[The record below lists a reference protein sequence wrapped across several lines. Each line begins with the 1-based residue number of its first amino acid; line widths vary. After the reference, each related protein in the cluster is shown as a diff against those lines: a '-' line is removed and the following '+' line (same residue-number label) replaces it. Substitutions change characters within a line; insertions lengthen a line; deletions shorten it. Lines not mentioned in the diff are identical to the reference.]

1 MARAYRRE
9 KELKER
15 GEGEGMALRDTI
27 AQEAFSPTSM
37 GSMMMGGVSHDVGG
51 SVERDTL
58 AAALAQQAADGE
70 PSATMAAMAG
80 IAAVESGIE
89 SAKTA
94 ARLAA
99 SNTNNNNGAVPMP
112 PAHSREMAVKAAGAA
127 SAAGDGNGNLGAGM
141 NGNAELSP
149 TSHTLRAMAALQAKK
164 GKVSV

>member
-27 AQEAFSPTSM
+27 AQEAFSPSSM

-99 SNTNNNNGAVPMP
+99 SNTNNNNGGAVPMP
-112 PAHSREMAVKAAGAA
+112 PAHSREMAVKAAAGAA
-127 SAAGDGNGNLGAGM
+127 SAAGDANGNGAG

>member
-1 MARAYRRE
+1 
-9 KELKER
+9 
-15 GEGEGMALRDTI
+15 MALRDTI

-37 GSMMMGGVSHDVGG
+37 SSMMMGGVSHDVGG

-99 SNTNNNNGAVPMP
+99 SNTNNNGAVPMP
-112 PAHSREMAVKAAGAA
+112 PAHSREMAVKAAGVA
-127 SAAGDGNGNLGAGM
+127 SAAGDGNGNGAAG

>member
-1 MARAYRRE
+1 M
-9 KELKER
+9 
-15 GEGEGMALRDTI
+15 
-27 AQEAFSPTSM
+27 
-37 GSMMMGGVSHDVGG
+37 
-51 SVERDTL
+51 ERDTL

-127 SAAGDGNGNLGAGM
+127 SAAGDANVNGAGM

>member
-1 MARAYRRE
+1 MKFTRERERERERATEEYGQQVREGRRTRAHIERVLCCECRKKEYSRRLRCMLVSLSRVCGREMARAYRRE

-70 PSATMAAMAG
+70 PSATMAAMAMLMVVG
-80 IAAVESGIE
+80 DD
-89 SAKTA
+89 
-94 ARLAA
+94 
-99 SNTNNNNGAVPMP
+99 
-112 PAHSREMAVKAAGAA
+112 
-127 SAAGDGNGNLGAGM
+127 GDGDADDG
-141 NGNAELSP
+141 
-149 TSHTLRAMAALQAKK
+149 RRRWRRWRC
-164 GKVSV
+164 

>member
-1 MARAYRRE
+1 
-9 KELKER
+9 
-15 GEGEGMALRDTI
+15 
-27 AQEAFSPTSM
+27 
-37 GSMMMGGVSHDVGG
+37 
-51 SVERDTL
+51 
-58 AAALAQQAADGE
+58 
-70 PSATMAAMAG
+70 MAAMAG

-127 SAAGDGNGNLGAGM
+127 SAAGDGIVNGAG

>member
-1 MARAYRRE
+1 MS
-9 KELKER
+9 
-15 GEGEGMALRDTI
+15 EGERTARTAKGTEHLKPSSLSLTPSLCPLTFHR
-27 AQEAFSPTSM
+27 
-37 GSMMMGGVSHDVGG
+37 

-99 SNTNNNNGAVPMP
+99 SNTNNNNGGAVPILP
-112 PAHSREMAVKAAGAA
+112 PAHSREMAVKAAGVA
-127 SAAGDGNGNLGAGM
+127 SAAGDANWNGAG

>member
-1 MARAYRRE
+1 MS
-9 KELKER
+9 
-15 GEGEGMALRDTI
+15 T
-27 AQEAFSPTSM
+27 
-37 GSMMMGGVSHDVGG
+37 G

-99 SNTNNNNGAVPMP
+99 SNTNNNNGGVPMP

-127 SAAGDGNGNLGAGM
+127 SAAGDAWEWEWWCGQRECGAVADEPYATGD
-141 NGNAELSP
+141 GG
-149 TSHTLRAMAALQAKK
+149 AAGEEGK
-164 GKVSV
+164 GVGVSEKSVIRGVNSVASTFLLD

>member
-1 MARAYRRE
+1 MPNTE
-9 KELKER
+9 NPPPSHSLTFS
-15 GEGEGMALRDTI
+15 LPSHLLL
-27 AQEAFSPTSM
+27 FSPWLHRSM
-37 GSMMMGGVSHDVGG
+37 
-51 SVERDTL
+51 ERDTL

-99 SNTNNNNGAVPMP
+99 SNTNNNNGGAVPMP
-112 PAHSREMAVKAAGAA
+112 PAHSREMAVKAAAGAA
-127 SAAGDGNGNLGAGM
+127 SAAGDAGNGNLGAGM